1 MSSVSSACLDIARY
15 PLFQVIMFC
24 HVLTLRQ
31 GKEVKLDIFAY
42 TESEN
47 MRPEPFKA
55 RFLPRSARIHRLVM
69 EEAAVAREALRKYDG
84 ETRLTMED
92 AARNPAWV

>member
-1 MSSVSSACLDIARY
+1 M
-15 PLFQVIMFC
+15 
-24 HVLTLRQ
+24 LTLLQ
-31 GKEVKLDIFAY
+31 GNEMKLDIFAY

-47 MRPEPFKA
+47 MRPEPFRT
-55 RFLPRSARIHRLVM
+55 RFIPRSEKIHRLLM
-69 EEAAVAREALRKYDG
+69 EEAVVARDALRKYDG

>member
-1 MSSVSSACLDIARY
+1 
-15 PLFQVIMFC
+15 
-24 HVLTLRQ
+24 
-31 GKEVKLDIFAY
+31 VKLDIFAY

-55 RFLPRSARIHRLVM
+55 RFIPRTEKIRKLVM

-84 ETRLTMED
+84 EMRLTMED

>member
-1 MSSVSSACLDIARY
+1 M
-15 PLFQVIMFC
+15 
-24 HVLTLRQ
+24 
-31 GKEVKLDIFAY
+31 KLDIFAY

-55 RFLPRSARIHRLVM
+55 RFIPRTEKIRKLVM

-84 ETRLTMED
+84 EMRLTMED

>member
-1 MSSVSSACLDIARY
+1 
-15 PLFQVIMFC
+15 
-24 HVLTLRQ
+24 
-31 GKEVKLDIFAY
+31 VKLDIFAY

-55 RFLPRSARIHRLVM
+55 RFIPRSEKIHQLLVH
-69 EEAAVAREALRKYDG
+69 EAIAAREALRKYDG
-84 ETRLTMED
+84 ETCLTMGD